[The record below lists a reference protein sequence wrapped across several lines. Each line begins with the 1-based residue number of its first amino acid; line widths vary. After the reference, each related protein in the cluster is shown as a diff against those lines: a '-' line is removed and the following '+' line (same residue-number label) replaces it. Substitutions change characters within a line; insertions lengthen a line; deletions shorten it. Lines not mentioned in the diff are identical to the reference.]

1 MRDNGISDA
10 EVDCGHDT
18 FAGLA
23 REALNR
29 LALERG
35 CQNASVRREHLDHF
49 MQVLAK
55 DRVFDPTQV
64 LHAMELLRVDPGT
77 VACAYVPEAARSLG
91 EQWTADKVSFV
102 DVTVRVERLHELVR
116 RVDEILDVASPMSGP
131 TALVLVAEAEQHT
144 LGAFVL
150 ALQLRAAGCG
160 VVVRVAPAAAELTQ
174 LLAADRFDLAL
185 VSIGCAAALESGAA
199 LVRALRLLSRGDMCI
214 FVGGAIPMPDDG
226 LLRDTGADRVL
237 RDVSA
242 LLAEYEECKQ
252 DLTLDRGGR
261 KTLKL
266 RRLPAAKGDGVE
278 TSR

>member
-1 MRDNGISDA
+1 MRDNGTSDA

-23 REALNR
+23 WEALNR
-29 LALERG
+29 LVSERN

-55 DRVFDPTQV
+55 DRVFDATQV
-64 LHAMELLRVDPGT
+64 LDAMDRLRVDPAT

-91 EQWTADKVSFV
+91 EQWEADRVSFV
-102 DVTVRVERLHELVR
+102 DVTLRVERLHELVR

-160 VVVRVAPAAAELTQ
+160 VVVRVAPAATELTQ
-174 LLAADRFDLAL
+174 LLAANRFDLVL
-185 VSIGCAAALESGAA
+185 VSIGCAAALQSGAA
-199 LVRALRLLSRGDMCI
+199 LVRTLRLLSRGDMCI
-214 FVGGAIPMPDDG
+214 FVGGRSPCRTTDCCATRAPTASCAMFLHCLPNM
-226 LLRDTGADRVL
+226 R
-237 RDVSA
+237 SA
-242 LLAEYEECKQ
+242 
-252 DLTLDRGGR
+252 
-261 KTLKL
+261 
-266 RRLPAAKGDGVE
+266 
-278 TSR
+278 SRT

>member
-10 EVDCGHDT
+10 EVNCGHDT

-23 REALNR
+23 REALYR
-29 LALERG
+29 LISERR
-35 CQNASVRREHLDHF
+35 CQDASVRREHLDHL

-55 DRVFDPTQV
+55 HGAFDATQV
-64 LHAMELLRVDPGT
+64 LDEMGVLRIDPAT
-77 VACAYVPEAARSLG
+77 VACAYVPAAARSLG
-91 EQWTADKVSFV
+91 EQWETDQVSFV

-116 RVDEILDVASPMSGP
+116 RVDEILDVASPVSGP

-160 VVVRVAPAAAELTQ
+160 VVVRVAPAAADLIR
-174 LLAADRFDLAL
+174 LLAANRFDLAL
-185 VSIGCAAALESGAA
+185 VSIGCSAALESGAA
-199 LVRALRLLSRGDMCI
+199 LIRTLRLLSRGEMCI
-214 FVGGAIPMPDDG
+214 FVGGSIPIPDDG

-242 LLAEYEECKQ
+242 LLAEYEGCNQ
-252 DLTLDRGGR
+252 GLTLDRVGR
-261 KTLKL
+261 ETLKL
-266 RRLPAAKGDGVE
+266 RRMPAAKGDGVE